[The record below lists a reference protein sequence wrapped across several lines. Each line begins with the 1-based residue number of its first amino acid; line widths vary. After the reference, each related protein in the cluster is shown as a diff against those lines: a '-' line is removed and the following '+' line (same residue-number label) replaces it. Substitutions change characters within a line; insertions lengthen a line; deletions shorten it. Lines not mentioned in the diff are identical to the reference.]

1 MYMVNF
7 PETSNVSDWIGT
19 VQLNDDDTG
28 DLIDLTGCTVTFM
41 VVPQTA
47 RGSGT
52 GGGGGWP
59 NIYSTQTTPVLVAS
73 TTNGKITL
81 PSTGIIQWTF
91 RASEMAALPGGFYEC
106 GLRIFKSPDTTQIL
120 LGQLPIIN
128 GAVY

>member
-7 PETSNVSDWIGT
+7 PETSNAADWIGT

-52 GGGGGWP
+52 GGGGWP
-59 NIYSTQTTPVLVAS
+59 NVYGNFGTPVLTAS
-73 TTNGKITL
+73 TANGKITL

-91 RASEMAALPGGFYEC
+91 RASEMAGLQAGFYEA
-106 GLRIFKSPDTTQIL
+106 GLRIEKSPDTTQIL
-120 LGQLPIIN
+120 IGQVPIIN